1 MNRSEFETAVRA
13 RLSKESNSFFRF
25 LCLEETDSTNNSAAA
40 EAAAGTAEGL
50 VVVAGKQTAGKGSR
64 GRSFLS
70 ASPRGLYFS
79 VVLRPEKLP
88 PPSAVKITAAAGVC
102 VCNAL
107 ERCGTPPAFIKWVND
122 VYMNGKKICGILTEG
137 SFSADGRLQT
147 VICGIGINLAAPD
160 GGFPPEIAATAGAAF
175 ASADEAERQRAA
187 VLAAALESLRT
198 QYLSLQRTGKTGS
211 EEEYRRR
218 SLLIGRTVTV
228 TRQNGTAETA
238 TVTGIDA
245 ECRLCVR
252 WKATGLEETL
262 IGGDVTLHGNRF

>member
-1 MNRSEFETAVRA
+1 MNLSETEAAVRTL
-13 RLSKESNSFFRF
+13 LSDGSNDFYRF
-25 LCLEETDSTNNSAAA
+25 LMLEKTDSTNNRILT
-40 EAAAGTAEGL
+40 EAAGGAAEGL
-50 VVVAGKQTAGKGSR
+50 TVCAVRQTAGKGSR
-64 GRSFLS
+64 GRSFFS
-70 ASPRGLYFS
+70 AAPCGLYFS
-79 VVLRPEKLP
+79 VLFRPPAIP
-88 PPSAVKITAAAGVC
+88 PENLVRITAAAGVC

-160 GGFPPEIAATAGAAF
+160 GGFPPEIAATAGAVF
-175 ASADEAERQRAA
+175 PTFEEAEKRRAA
-187 VLAAALESLRT
+187 VLAGILERLRAHYRALIES
-198 QYLSLQRTGKTGS
+198 GKTGS

-238 TVTGIDA
+238 TVTDIDT

-252 WKATGLEETL
+252 WDATGLEETL

>member
-1 MNRSEFETAVRA
+1 MNLSETEAAVRA
-13 RLSKESNSFFRF
+13 LLSDGSNDFYRF
-25 LCLEETDSTNNSAAA
+25 LMLEKTDSTNNRILT
-40 EAAAGTAEGL
+40 EAAGGAAEGL
-50 VVVAGKQTAGKGSR
+50 TVCAVRQTAGKGSR
-64 GRSFLS
+64 GRSFFS
-70 ASPRGLYFS
+70 AAPCGLYFS
-79 VVLRPEKLP
+79 VLFRPPAIP
-88 PPSAVKITAAAGVC
+88 PENLVRITAAAAVAVC
-102 VCNAL
+102 SAL
-107 ERCGTPPAFIKWVND
+107 EACGSEEALIKWVND
-122 VYMNGKKICGILTEG
+122 VYINRRKVCGILTEG
-137 SFSADGRLQT
+137 RFSAAGRLEA
-147 VICGIGINLAAPD
+147 VVCGIGLNLAAPP
-160 GGFPPEIAATAGAAF
+160 GGFPSDIAETAGAVF
-175 ASADEAERQRAA
+175 ATADEAERQRAA

-238 TVTGIDA
+238 TVTDIDK

>member
-1 MNRSEFETAVRA
+1 MNLSETETAVRA
-13 RLSKESNSFFRF
+13 LLSDGSNDFYRF
-25 LCLEETDSTNNSAAA
+25 LMLEKTDSTNNRILT
-40 EAAAGTAEGL
+40 EAAGGAAEGL
-50 VVVAGKQTAGKGSR
+50 TVCAVRQTAGKGSR
-64 GRSFLS
+64 GRSFFS
-70 ASPRGLYFS
+70 AAPCGLYFS
-79 VVLRPEKLP
+79 VLFRPPAIP
-88 PPSAVKITAAAGVC
+88 PENLVRITAAAAVAVC
-102 VCNAL
+102 SAL
-107 ERCGTPPAFIKWVND
+107 EACGSEEALIKWVND

-175 ASADEAERQRAA
+175 ATADEAERQRAA

-238 TVTGIDA
+238 TVTDIDT

>member
-1 MNRSEFETAVRA
+1 MSRSEFETAVRA
-13 RLSKESNSFFRF
+13 RLSDESNSFFRF

-64 GRSFLS
+64 GRSFFS
-70 ASPRGLYFS
+70 AAPCGLYFS
-79 VVLRPEKLP
+79 VLFRPPAIP
-88 PPSAVKITAAAGVC
+88 PENLVRITAAAAVAVC
-102 VCNAL
+102 SAL
-107 ERCGTPPAFIKWVND
+107 EACGSEEALIKWVND
-122 VYMNGKKICGILTEG
+122 VYINRRKVCGILTEG
-137 SFSADGRLQT
+137 RFSADSRLQT

-175 ASADEAERQRAA
+175 ATADEAERQRAA

-238 TVTGIDA
+238 TVTDIDT